1 MSNKEK
7 LSNWYQN
14 EITKDNQDLD
24 REKNDFIKKLKSIK
38 KENLFKEKIEKP
50 TLWVR
55 LKKALMGI

>member
-14 EITKDNQDLD
+14 EITKDKQDLD
-24 REKNDFIKKLKSIK
+24 REKNDFINKLKSLK